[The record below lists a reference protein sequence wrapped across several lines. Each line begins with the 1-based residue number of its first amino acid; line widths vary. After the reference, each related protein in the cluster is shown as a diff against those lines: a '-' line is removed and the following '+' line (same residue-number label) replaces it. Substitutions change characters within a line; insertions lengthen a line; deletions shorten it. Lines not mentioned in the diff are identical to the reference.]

1 MLLKCVSMAITP
13 LLSMC
18 WSPSEALLLFVW
30 YSQVWSIME
39 MATLGHPLGPHLHP
53 SHRKAYQCA
62 FSCLTLLIWY
72 ETDSVNIIFFSFTKI
87 YYLRRRQWIVW
98 QTLEI
103 SLRCCLVDVL
113 DALQWIS
120 GVRTAKDARSENY
133 SQGVRWHTVCLLF
146 QSNPKRMNSAF
157 YLPIKKELNHL
168 HILRKKLLPDEMKYE
183 AFQSV

>member
-1 MLLKCVSMAITP
+1 MLLKCVSMAQTP

-39 MATLGHPLGPHLHP
+39 MATLGHPLGPQLRP
-53 SHRKAYQCA
+53 SHRKGYQCG
-62 FSCLTLLIWY
+62 FSCLTLWNRL
-72 ETDSVNIIFFSFTKI
+72 SQHQFSFTKI
-87 YYLRRRQWIVW
+87 YYLRQRQWIVW
-98 QTLEI
+98 QTLDI
-103 SLRCCLVDVL
+103 ALRCCLVDVL
-113 DALQWIS
+113 DALQWVS
-120 GVRTAKDARSENY
+120 GVRTAKDARSKNY
-133 SQGVRWHTVCLLF
+133 SQGIRWHTVCLLF

-157 YLPIKKELNHL
+157 YLSIKKELNHL